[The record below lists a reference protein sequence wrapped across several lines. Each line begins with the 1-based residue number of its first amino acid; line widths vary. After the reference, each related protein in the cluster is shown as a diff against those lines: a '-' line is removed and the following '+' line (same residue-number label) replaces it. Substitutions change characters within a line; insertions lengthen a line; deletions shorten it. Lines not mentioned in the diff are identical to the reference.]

1 MAYILK
7 KVLVL
12 SKNQACRMPLTL
24 KGQNN
29 SFNNT
34 VAMGLILVE
43 VTWFLSCIWII
54 LSSVFLFH
62 DKVVHRPAG
71 G

>member
-29 SFNNT
+29 SF
-34 VAMGLILVE
+34 VAMGLILVK